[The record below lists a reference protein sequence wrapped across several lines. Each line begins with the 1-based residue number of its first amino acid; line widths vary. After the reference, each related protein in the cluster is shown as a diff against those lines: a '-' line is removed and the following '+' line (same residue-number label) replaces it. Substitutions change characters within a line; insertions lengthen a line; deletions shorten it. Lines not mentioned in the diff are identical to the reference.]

1 MERDQ
6 LFQRIADRLGR
17 PMPAAPPVREVRG
30 VSETYANAPYGAD
43 AGTVDRVT
51 RFASELDALG
61 GHATIVDTPAAASQA
76 LKNLLDELTPD
87 TIITWERQD
96 FADFDLEWLWDERHA
111 RSWVAE
117 NPKTEE
123 ASLAEA
129 AERADIG
136 VTLTDAAIA
145 NTGTLVL
152 WTTPKH
158 ARSVSL
164 LPTAHI
170 AIVRESQIVDR
181 MGEAL
186 AKVTALAHGDVPSS
200 VHFITGPSR
209 SSDIEND
216 LSIGVHGPAALYAI
230 LCRGC

>member
-17 PMPAAPPVREVRG
+17 PMATTAPARAVRG
-30 VSETYANAPYGAD
+30 VSETYANAPYGHD
-43 AGTVDRVT
+43 AGAVDRVT
-51 RFASELDALG
+51 RFAAELDALG
-61 GHATIVDTPAAASQA
+61 GHATIVETPAGASQA
-76 LKNLLDELTPD
+76 LKDLLDTLAPN
-87 TIITWERQD
+87 TIITWERKD
-96 FADFDLEWLWDERHA
+96 FADFNIEWLWDDRHA

-117 NPKTEE
+117 NPKAEE
-123 ASLAEA
+123 ASLRDA

-136 VTLTDAAIA
+136 LTLADAAIA
-145 NTGTLVL
+145 NTGTLML
-152 WTTPKH
+152 WTTPQH

-170 AIVRESQIVDR
+170 AIVRESQLVDR
-181 MGEAL
+181 MGQAL